1 MGRDA
6 EERGEKRRERRE
18 TMTQP
23 QQHCDHECVCPD
35 YKASHSENGED
46 ECYGDP
52 DPCSLSCYHRSHPY
66 QSERDKVL
74 DDSLERL
81 SAIEHEQWI
90 EWSKNIASTEP
101 NISFERVERWSNLW
115 IPYEQLSDEMKEHD
129 RKWARKIIKELRQ
142 AGEQE

>member
-6 EERGEKRRERRE
+6 EERGEKRRERRVE
-18 TMTQP
+18 MKHHSVSAVEHWT
-23 QQHCDHECVCPD
+23 
-35 YKASHSENGED
+35 ASEARKKREIAIRKD
-46 ECYGDP
+46 E
-52 DPCSLSCYHRSHPY
+52 RM
-66 QSERDKVL
+66 KVL

-129 RKWARKIIKELRQ
+129 RKWARKIIKALRQ
-142 AGEQE
+142 AGEP

>member
-1 MGRDA
+1 MEVQRDTGILAGR
-6 EERGEKRRERRE
+6 

-74 DDSLERL
+74 DDVDKILNCR
-81 SAIEHEQWI
+81 
-90 EWSKNIASTEP
+90 TELMEEL
-101 NISFERVERWSNLW
+101 FE
-115 IPYEQLSDEMKEHD
+115 
-129 RKWARKIIKELRQ
+129 ELRNPAVAKHSLQ
-142 AGEQE
+142 QIEIIRSRVNDLRDMKAGEP

>member
-1 MGRDA
+1 MVGRDA
-6 EERGEKRRERRE
+6 EERGEKRREKRVEMNSNGLNEHWTASEARKNRE
-18 TMTQP
+18 IAIRK
-23 QQHCDHECVCPD
+23 D
-35 YKASHSENGED
+35 
-46 ECYGDP
+46 
-52 DPCSLSCYHRSHPY
+52 
-66 QSERDKVL
+66 ERDKVL

-142 AGEQE
+142 AGEL

>member
-1 MGRDA
+1 MEVQRDTGILAGR
-6 EERGEKRRERRE
+6 

-52 DPCSLSCYHRSHPY
+52 DPCSLSCYHRSRPY

-74 DDSLERL
+74 DEKLASQYKTILMQCMDGMEEIRSKYSIAQKSCKSC
-81 SAIEHEQWI
+81 SAYDLCE
-90 EWSKNIASTEP
+90 
-101 NISFERVERWSNLW
+101 
-115 IPYEQLSDEMKEHD
+115 
-129 RKWARKIIKELRQ
+129 ELRQ
-142 AGEQE
+142 AGEP

>member
-74 DDSLERL
+74 DDVDKILNCR
-81 SAIEHEQWI
+81 
-90 EWSKNIASTEP
+90 TELMEEL
-101 NISFERVERWSNLW
+101 FE
-115 IPYEQLSDEMKEHD
+115 
-129 RKWARKIIKELRQ
+129 ELRDPAVAKHSLQ
-142 AGEQE
+142 QIEIIRSRVNDLRDMKAGEP